1 MKNTTARHAYS
12 ARRIRRYNYPNEAQ
26 PGYFAGKLL
35 DAVTA
40 AVSCMGTVTLFLY
53 LATI

>member
-1 MKNTTARHAYS
+1 MKAKTRTNRYS
-12 ARRIRRYNYPNEAQ
+12 AQRIRRYTYPNEAA

-35 DAVTA
+35 DGITATVT
-40 AVSCMGTVTLFLY
+40 VMGTVTLFLY